1 MAVLNKIRQRS
12 VFLILIIA
20 LALFSFVLAD
30 VIQNGGFS
38 SQKSQT
44 TVATV
49 NGVDISRD
57 EFSMKVDN
65 MLQNLGPNATTAQ
78 AMNMTWN
85 TELRSV
91 LLQQQYEKVGIGAE
105 SAQINAALAQAFA
118 TNPQFQNETGRF
130 DYGKLQ
136 QYIATLKSADPQ
148 QYAQWV
154 NYENN
159 VAKSVKE
166 QTYLNMVKGGMIATT
181 LEGEMEFLSENN
193 NVSIQYVQIP
203 YTSIAD
209 ETTTVTEA
217 EISEYINK
225 NPEQF
230 KTEASVDI
238 QYVLFR
244 EQPSEEDNNEV
255 FEAIN
260 ALLSERTEY
269 NPASKT
275 NETLPAFK
283 DVTNHEEFVAMHS
296 ELPYNNR
303 WTFKY
308 QLPAEQA
315 NSIFDLEV
323 GEVHGPYKRDN
334 RYAASK
340 VVAEKQLADSIK
352 VSHILISYQGTELP
366 GDITRTKEEAN
377 KLADSLLTIIKR
389 DKNKFGELALQYSD
403 DPSAVQNNGDL
414 GFLSP
419 GDAVE
424 EFDVFITDNRVGDQ
438 AVVETPFGFHIVS
451 IDEKRNEQRAIK
463 VATIAKTV
471 FPSDATTSKLFADAT
486 RFESQAGDADF
497 VDLAKELNYE
507 VRPVN
512 SIHELQENL
521 PGIGNNRS
529 IVTWAFEKDSKPGA
543 IKRFNV
549 NNGYA
554 IVQLTAKNKKGLMSV
569 AEASAT
575 VTPIL
580 RNQKKAIQIRQSISG
595 TTLEDIAQEKN
606 VQVKTAS
613 ALNLKSPTIADAG
626 TEPKVV
632 GTALGLKAGELS
644 DFIDGERGVYKI
656 KVTAINQAPERTNFD
671 TFKNTIKTGRTNA
684 VTNGVFTSL
693 KNKAEIEDRR
703 ANFY

>member
-44 TVATV
+44 TVATI

-57 EFSMKVDN
+57 EFSTKVDN
-65 MLQNLGPNATTAQ
+65 MLQNLGTNATTAQ
-78 AMNMTWN
+78 AMNLAWN
-85 TELRSV
+85 NELRSV
-91 LLQQQYEKVGIGAE
+91 LLQQQYEKVGVGAE

-118 TNPQFQNETGRF
+118 TNPQFQNEAGRF
-130 DYGKLQ
+130 DYAKLQ

-159 VAKSVKE
+159 VAKNVKE

-193 NVSIQYVQIP
+193 NVSIQYVQVP
-203 YTSIAD
+203 YSSIAD
-209 ETTTVTEA
+209 ETITVTES
-217 EISEYINK
+217 EISDYIKN

-230 KTEASVDI
+230 KSEASVDI
-238 QYVLFR
+238 QYVLFS
-244 EQPSEEDNNEV
+244 ELPSEDDNNEV
-255 FEAIN
+255 IEELN
-260 ALLSERTEY
+260 ALLVERSSY
-269 NPASKT
+269 NSASQT
-275 NETLPAFK
+275 TDTLPAFK
-283 DVTNHEEFVAMHS
+283 DVTDHQEFVAIHS
-296 ELPYNNR
+296 EMPYDNR
-303 WTFKY
+303 WMFKH

-315 NSIFDLEV
+315 NSIFELEV
-323 GEVHGPYKRDN
+323 GEVHGPYKIQN
-334 RYAASK
+334 RFALSK
-340 VVAEKQLADSIK
+340 LVAEKQLADSIK

-366 GDITRTKEEAN
+366 GDITRSKEEAN
-377 KLADSLLTIIKR
+377 QLADSLLAVVKR
-389 DKNKFGELALQYSD
+389 DKTKFAELAIQFSD
-403 DPSAVQNNGDL
+403 DPSALQNSGDL

-419 GDAVE
+419 GDTVE
-424 EFDVFITDNRVGDQ
+424 EIDEFITDNNVGER
-438 AVVETPFGFHIVS
+438 AIVETPFGFHIVS
-451 IDEKRNEQRAIK
+451 IDEKRNEQRAVK
-463 VATIAKTV
+463 VATITKTV

-486 RFESQAGDADF
+486 RFESQAAESDF
-497 VDLAKELNYE
+497 VDLANELSYE

-512 SIHELQENL
+512 NIQELQENI
-521 PGIGNNRS
+521 PGIGNNRT
-529 IVTWAFEKDSKPGA
+529 IVTWAFEKDSKPGD

-549 NNGYA
+549 TNGYA

-580 RNQKKAIQIRQSISG
+580 RNQKKAAQIRQSISG

-644 DFIDGERGVYKI
+644 DFIDGEKGVYKV
-656 KVTAINQAPERTNFD
+656 KVTAINKAPERTNFD
-671 TFKNTIKTGRTNA
+671 TFKNTIKTSRTNA
-684 VTNGVFTSL
+684 VVNGVFTSL
-693 KNKAEIEDRR
+693 KNKAEIDDRR